1 MGLNPAKPSPIPAP
15 PPCLSHSF
23 VLVVAH
29 FLVRPEPEGWTL
41 LGMLPYVVTAAQAAA
56 LQ

>member
-1 MGLNPAKPSPIPAP
+1 MGLNPAKPPPIPAP

-29 FLVRPEPEGWTL
+29 FLVRPGPEGWTL